1 MNTNATDSMDTPTLS
16 ASTPRPAV
24 AHAAA
29 AEPAITPLAAP
40 PRGTPHVGAPY
51 PANEAAR
58 LAALRAQHLLDSL
71 PEQMFDDI
79 VRVASNVCGTP
90 IALISLVDENRQWFK
105 AKLGLQVSET
115 PRDQAFCAHA
125 ILEPHQPLV
134 VSDATKD
141 PRFASNPLVT
151 GSPDIRL
158 YAGAPI
164 VSSSGHALG
173 TVCVIDHQPRELTSQ
188 QIDSLQALSRQVSHL
203 IDLRRVSRN
212 SVDSVQMQLLAK
224 SDKLR
229 DVQRLNEQRG
239 EQLDRAAGVAARA
252 MNEDLPSILSSAQAL
267 VDRLDLRDPQAR
279 VHAQGIA
286 ESALRLRDRLGD
298 LRAEIGAVRPLPL

>member
-1 MNTNATDSMDTPTLS
+1 MDVLSTSAPAPSAS
-16 ASTPRPAV
+16 ASTPSSARTPSAPA
-24 AHAAA
+24 AS
-29 AEPAITPLAAP
+29 
-40 PRGTPHVGAPY
+40 VGAPY
-51 PANEAAR
+51 PANEASR
-58 LAALRAQHLLDSL
+58 LAALRAQQLLDSM

-90 IALISLVDENRQWFK
+90 IALISLVDEDRQWFK
-105 AKLGLQVSET
+105 AKVGLQASET

-125 ILEPHQPLV
+125 ILEPDKPLV
-134 VSDATKD
+134 VPDATQD
-141 PRFASNPLVT
+141 PRFAANPLVT

-164 VSSSGHALG
+164 VSQSGHALG
-173 TVCVIDHQPRELTSQ
+173 TVCVIDHQPRELTQQ

-203 IDLRRVSRN
+203 IELRRVTRN

-229 DVQRLNEQRG
+229 EIQRQNEQRG
-239 EQLDRAAGVAARA
+239 QQLDRAATLAAQV
-252 MNEDLPSILSSAQAL
+252 MNEELSTVLSSAQAL
-267 VDRLDLRDPQAR
+267 MERLDLRDPQAR

-286 ESALRLRDRLGD
+286 ESAARLRDRMAD
-298 LRAEIGAVRPLPL
+298 LRAEIGSLRPQPM